1 MPKRSQIADELMEE
15 YNIKKFYEN
24 RRLKQKKKKHEDKK
38 TKEAD
43 KKERFEIGDKLIFTG
58 QEYNLAK
65 ILNYADIFKDKE
77 LIVENILRCPCE
89 DNKNDKIK
97 FKGIDRILQVHFF

>member
-1 MPKRSQIADELMEE
+1 MNKRSTIADEIMNE
-15 YNIKKFYEN
+15 YNIRKFYEN
-24 RRLKQKKKKHEDKK
+24 KKVKQSNK
-38 TKEAD
+38 KEAD

-58 QEYNLAK
+58 HEYNLAK
-65 ILNYADIFKDKE
+65 IYNYADIFKDKE

-97 FKGIDRILQVHFF
+97 FKGIDRIL